1 MITMPQADLLTIP
14 PFPAAVLFDMDGTLT
29 APFLDYPAIKAEMGI
44 GNSPIIEGLAALPPS
59 RRPAAEAILH
69 RHEARAAEHSTLNP
83 GCADLLAWLVRH
95 HIPTA
100 LITRNSSL
108 SMQTVVR
115 KHSLPIK
122 VLISRDDCV
131 HKPDPT
137 PLLLAM
143 RRLGM
148 EPRPDVWMVGDGP
161 YDIEAAIAAGV
172 VPAWISHGRVRP
184 FEATP
189 RVTVAGLPEV
199 QALLESAKATV
210 GR

>member
-1 MITMPQADLLTIP
+1 MITMPQVDLLTIP

-29 APFLDYPAIKAEMGI
+29 EPLLDYPAIKAEMGI
-44 GNSPIIEGLAALPPS
+44 GNSPIIEGLASLPLS
-59 RRPAAEAILH
+59 RRAAATAILH
-69 RHEARAAEHSTLNP
+69 RHEAHAADHSTLNP
-83 GCADLLAWLVRH
+83 GCTELLAWLERH
-95 HIPTA
+95 RVPIA
-100 LITRNSSL
+100 LITRNSRL
-108 SMQTVVR
+108 SVQTVVR
-115 KHSLPIK
+115 KHSLPIE

-131 HKPDPT
+131 HKPDPA

-172 VPAWISHGRVRP
+172 VPVWLSHGRMRP
-184 FEATP
+184 FDATP
-189 RVTVAGLPEV
+189 RVSVTGLPEV
-199 QALLESAKATV
+199 QALLESAKAMA